1 MNSPDII
8 RDLIGIAA
16 CIGLM
21 LFAYRAGYK
30 DGREEK
36 LKNRKV
42 CPMCRNPHFGVE
54 TVCESCS
61 FDAKN

>member
-1 MNSPDII
+1 MNSI
-8 RDLIGIAA
+8 IGIIV
-16 CIGLM
+16 CIGFM
-21 LFAYRAGYK
+21 LFAYAAGYK

-36 LKNRKV
+36 LKTKKV